1 MEKKYNVGLK
11 KCERIHKEKLIQ
23 GLFNGT
29 NKSFSA
35 FPVRVVFMLT
45 DRSLVDA
52 PVSMMV
58 SVSKR
63 RFKHAVDRNRIKRL
77 VRESYRL
84 NKQCVWRALQ
94 EYNDVHRKA
103 AESYDGDKALLV
115 AFLWLSDKHLP
126 YTQVE
131 ERVKKLLLR
140 VSDKLYLANQRLS
153 QSGDANENLYDSL

>member
-1 MEKKYNVGLK
+1 
-11 KCERIHKEKLIQ
+11 
-23 GLFNGT
+23 
-29 NKSFSA
+29 
-35 FPVRVVFMLT
+35 
-45 DRSLVDA
+45 
-52 PVSMMV
+52 
-58 SVSKR
+58 
-63 RFKHAVDRNRIKRL
+63 
-77 VRESYRL
+77 
-84 NKQCVWRALQ
+84 VWRALQ

-153 QSGDANENLYDSL
+153 QSGDANENLYDAL